1 METTIER
8 RAKGEG
14 RAAVDVM
21 IQLSSEIGI
30 FEADGLNVSLGGL
43 SMRAS
48 QVPEVGSRMSCSFE
62 CPPTGE
68 IIEVEGDVVWARTSG
83 VSMGEFGLRFT
94 AVSQTAERA
103 LRELVFSAVEETR
116 ETDSSMARILL
127 DGMPSPIVGR
137 VAHRDRDVI
146 TVEQELPFLRLG
158 QSLSIAG
165 EDGALQRG
173 LLGAIDLVVENDMP
187 RLVLQVLT
195 TASAVDMMAPSE
207 SADTLMDVEAPV
219 RDDELR
225 EARSEESMIGLS
237 EDEDDALRAMTI
249 GRSSEPSLD
258 VTKTIEDRRFAHDT
272 FAAVDEASDTEI
284 AEREEGPRASDEL
297 RERLVA
303 MATIAKTNTTAFA
316 KAARASLGAF
326 AIVVATKSRAFWAAF
341 SPKAAAWTGAAWAK
355 TSAFF
360 ASLFARTKIAYATW
374 QSGREKVHA
383 RVTSPAPQQASV
395 AKRREQQRP
404 RRAEAAA
411 AAPENEGFP
420 LKPVLVTAGVL
431 AGLGLAAYAIWGGE
445 EAPANVLAAPSANA
459 APAASAPVSASPVA
473 ELAPSQPNLAG
484 AGSAAPAVAQPASAI
499 QPTAPVQVPMPTAL
513 PAPTYNAGQL
523 PAPTYASLRDGTRPP
538 APQAV
543 PPTSPYA
550 VDVRDPRIAGADP
563 TLVAPQAQA
572 PAAAQAEPAAD
583 TSRTLSFGAAS
594 VPNAQVFTFHMT
606 QPITNVTG
614 SSSRDGFAVQLV
626 GGLSLDRAA
635 PIKAALNFVEGA
647 GIANRGD
654 RAELSIRW
662 KQGGFVP
669 AYRVVARGS
678 LVEVHIQRR

>member
-43 SMRAS
+43 SMRSS

-83 VSMGEFGLRFT
+83 LAMGEFGLRFT

-116 ETDSSMARILL
+116 DTDASSARILL

-137 VAHRDRDVI
+137 IAHRDRDVI
-146 TVEQELPFLRLG
+146 TIEQELPFLRLG

-165 EDGALQRG
+165 QDGVLQRG
-173 LLGAIDLVVENDMP
+173 LLGAIDLVVDDDMP

-195 TASAVDMMAPSE
+195 TASAVDMIAPSE

-237 EDEDDALRAMTI
+237 DDEDDALRAMTI
-249 GRSSEPSLD
+249 GRTNHTTLGAAET
-258 VTKTIEDRRFAHDT
+258 VEGRRFAHNT
-272 FAAVDEASDTEI
+272 SGAAADEANDTAI
-284 AEREEGPRASDEL
+284 AEREEGRRASDEL

-316 KAARASLGAF
+316 KVARAALGAF
-326 AIVVATKSRAFWAAF
+326 AIVVATRSRAFWAAF
-341 SPKAAAWTGAAWAK
+341 SPKAAASMSAAWAK
-355 TSAFF
+355 TSSFF

-383 RVTSPAPQQASV
+383 RVTSPAPQQAQ
-395 AKRREQQRP
+395 APKRREQQRP
-404 RRAEAAA
+404 RRAEVAAV
-411 AAPENEGFP
+411 PENKGFP
-420 LKPVLVTAGVL
+420 MKPVLVTAGVV

-445 EAPANVLAAPSANA
+445 EPTTNVLAAPSENA
-459 APAASAPVSASPVA
+459 APASSAPVSASPSV
-473 ELAPSQPNLAG
+473 ELAPSPPNPAG
-484 AGSAAPAVAQPASAI
+484 AQLAQPAAAQPAQAI
-499 QPTAPVQVPMPTAL
+499 QTAAPVQIPMPTAL

-523 PAPTYASLRDGTRPP
+523 PAPTYASLRDGARLPT
-538 APQAV
+538 PQAV
-543 PPTSPYA
+543 PAGSPYA

-563 TLVAPQAQA
+563 TLVAPAAQV
-572 PAAAQAEPAAD
+572 AAAPQAESTTD

-635 PIKAALNFVEGA
+635 PIKAALSFVEGA

-662 KQGGFVP
+662 KQGGFIP